1 VTYDFAVKEAGEAL
15 VGRYIGAGDHGMY
28 KESVKWTFIWS
39 MSIALIFT
47 GIYHFAG
54 VPMLKMMTSDA
65 VVVDASRE
73 YLPWLLL
80 MPIVGCAA
88 FTWDCIYI
96 GATASRQMRD
106 SMLWAVVAF
115 AGVWLLGILLLNNAP
130 SLFSSGLPVAD
141 ALDLDVYVYNRI
153 AMHILM
159 AAYFAHLLARTVYL
173 TVRSKCCFPK

>member
-1 VTYDFAVKEAGEAL
+1 
-15 VGRYIGAGDHGMY
+15 
-28 KESVKWTFIWS
+28 
-39 MSIALIFT
+39 
-47 GIYHFAG
+47 
-54 VPMLKMMTSDA
+54 
-65 VVVDASRE
+65 
-73 YLPWLLL
+73 
-80 MPIVGCAA
+80 
-88 FTWDCIYI
+88 
-96 GATASRQMRD
+96 
-106 SMLWAVVAF
+106 MLWAVVAF